1 MNDSLYEFMIDIK
14 FEWFHYYFISD
25 MLLWNDQ
32 IKTLRMIR
40 LNASLW
46 DWLEFINGIL
56 ITKADDHGETGICL
70 LVLTPCSR
78 HFFLGDIES
87 HVLLDSLRQ
96 TWVAVES
103 QLSRSWVAVESQLS
117 RSWVAVPDVVA
128 NCDSDSPISLRVSQL
143 RSERDSRV
151 WDWGCSKR

>member
-1 MNDSLYEFMIDIK
+1 MDDSLNEFMIDIK

-40 LNASLW
+40 LNVSLW

-103 QLSRSWVAVESQLS
+103 HLSRSWVAVESQS
-117 RSWVAVPDVVA
+117 RMSLQTVTRTVRLVWELVSSDPRGIREYEIEVARSA
-128 NCDSDSPISLRVSQL
+128 SL
-143 RSERDSRV
+143 
-151 WDWGCSKR
+151 SKRVQ

>member
-1 MNDSLYEFMIDIK
+1 MDDSLNEFMIDIK

-40 LNASLW
+40 LNVSLW

-56 ITKADDHGETGICL
+56 ITKADDHGKTKNLSFG
-70 LVLTPCSR
+70 
-78 HFFLGDIES
+78 F
-87 HVLLDSLRQ
+87 DSLQSSLLFGGHR
-96 TWVAVES
+96 ES
-103 QLSRSWVAVESQLS
+103 RASWLSKTDLSRSWVAVESQLS
-117 RSWVAVPDVVA
+117 RSWVAVPDVIA